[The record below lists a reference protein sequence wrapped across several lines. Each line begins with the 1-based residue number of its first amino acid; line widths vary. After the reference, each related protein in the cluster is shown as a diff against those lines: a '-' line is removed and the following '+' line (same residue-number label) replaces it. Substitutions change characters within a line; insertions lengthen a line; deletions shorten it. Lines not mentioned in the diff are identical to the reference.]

1 MKFTL
6 HFLAP
11 LILFTLSLVAN
22 LHAQS
27 QSALIDG
34 AKKEGKLVWYTSM
47 AIDTSKPVLDA
58 FEKEYPFIKT
68 ELVRAGEE
76 QLVNRILSETRAGRW
91 AFDALSTSSIATMIE
106 RKIIAPYLA
115 PERDQFMDQFKD
127 PQGYWTGVFVNNL
140 VLGYNTKMLAA
151 KDA

>member
-1 MKFTL
+1 MRLPIQFISL
-6 HFLAP
+6 FVLFGLFL
-11 LILFTLSLVAN
+11 TAN

-27 QSALIDG
+27 PSALIDG

-76 QLVNRILSETRAGRW
+76 QLVNRIVSENRAGRW
-91 AFDALSTSSIATMIE
+91 AFDALSTSSCH
-106 RKIIAPYLA
+106 
-115 PERDQFMDQFKD
+115 Q
-127 PQGYWTGVFVNNL
+127 
-140 VLGYNTKMLAA
+140 
-151 KDA
+151 